1 MITTQG
7 YILLWY
13 FSGHLCTL
21 NYSSLIFKFYL
32 YLNRSDRYCKETT
45 VINGVTI
52 PKGAA
57 IIVPISV
64 LHHSPLYWKEPE
76 KFDPD
81 R

>member
-1 MITTQG
+1 
-7 YILLWY
+7 
-13 FSGHLCTL
+13 
-21 NYSSLIFKFYL
+21 
-32 YLNRSDRYCKETT
+32 

-57 IIVPISV
+57 IIVPIAV
-64 LHHSPLYWKEPE
+64 LQQSPLYWEEPE